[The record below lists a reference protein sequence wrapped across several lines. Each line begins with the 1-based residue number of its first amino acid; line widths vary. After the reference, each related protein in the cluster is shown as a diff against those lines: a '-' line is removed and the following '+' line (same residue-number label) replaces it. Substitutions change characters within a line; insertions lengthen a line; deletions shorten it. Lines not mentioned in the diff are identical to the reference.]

1 MTKAVITNLEE
12 TTTNVDAM
20 DITNDNFDNLNA
32 QLPADADWAIV
43 SVSWT
48 QTLTNKTLTS
58 PTINTPTVNTPT
70 VSGGTFTDPTLVA
83 PQLGTPDSGNL
94 VNCTFPTLNQNTTG
108 YASALKSATTTVD
121 VSAATAPVI
130 GQALVA
136 TSDTTA
142 TWQTVSAAPKMK
154 ISTTFEYKDNRF
166 TLTSTGSGTTSLTTE
181 GMILASGPDGSMTAI
196 WWMRNK
202 TWAST
207 PVCQLSLR
215 AIASDTS
222 NSEWSGDFFFWLA
235 YSMAVANSGITFTD
249 KHIGIKVV
257 KRLSNTYDIVG
268 TQWDGTT
275 EAVTSTIITMDT
287 GDTIDLIIN
296 VLATSVVCY
305 ASVNNWAYAS
315 QTLWATNRPSGSG
328 SSEPFFA
335 TSNRGVGSKNFNWTL
350 CGANFEH

>member
-1 MTKAVITNLEE
+1 MTETITN
-12 TTTNVDAM
+12 TDAM
-20 DITNDNFDNLNA
+20 EATNDNFDWINA
-32 QLPADADWAIV
+32 LLPANADGAIV
-43 SVSWT
+43 SVAGT

-58 PTINTPTVNTPT
+58 PTINTPT

-121 VSAATAPVI
+121 VSAATAPVV

-166 TLTSTGSGTTSLTTE
+166 TLTATGFGATSLTTE
-181 GMILASGPDGSMTAI
+181 GMILGSGNPAGSMKAI

-202 TWAST
+202 TWDST

-268 TQWDGTT
+268 TQADGTT
-275 EAVTSTIITMDT
+275 EAVTSTITTMDT
-287 GDTIDLIIN
+287 GDTVDLIVDIK
-296 VLATSVVCY
+296 ASSVDLYV
-305 ASVNNWAYAS
+305 SVNNGAYATA
-315 QTLWATNRPSGSG
+315 TLSSTNRPSGSG

-335 TSNRGVGSKNFNWTL
+335 TSNRWVGSKNFNWTL
-350 CGANFEH
+350 CGTSFEH